1 VARSRRRQDAY
12 GKRARKEGF
21 PARSVYKLDE
31 IDRRVRLLRPGD
43 RVLDLGAAP
52 GSWLRF
58 AAQRV
63 GPQGRVVGIDL
74 QELRTG
80 LPPNAEFHV
89 QDVHAFD
96 PGEATFDVVLS
107 DMAPATTGHRSTD
120 QARSH
125 TLFMAA
131 LAVAERTLR
140 PGGRF
145 CAKLFQGPD
154 LKPAEAAVRE
164 RFDTARILRPR
175 ATRSESIEVFIVGLG
190 RRAPEGPAAGGA
202 TPGGASK

>member
-52 GSWLRF
+52 GSWLRY

-154 LKPAEAAVRE
+154 LKAAEASVRE

-190 RRAPEGPAAGGA
+190 RRAPEGEAAEGEVHQ
-202 TPGGASK
+202 